1 MSKKYYTY
9 FFVLFMLLFVGMT
22 DKSGQRV
29 SLIHRG
35 KTYLAQEDS
44 VPNLQNGLAKT
55 PPMGWNS
62 WNAFHT
68 QITEQKIRDAARA
81 MVSSGMKAAG
91 YQYIIIDDAWMDTVR
106 DSHGRL
112 MANPK
117 RFPHGIKALADY
129 VHSLGLKFGIYESA
143 GTKTCAGYPG
153 SLNHEK
159 IDAET
164 FAKWGVDYL
173 KLDNCY
179 NQGVGLIKRYAG
191 MERALLATGRP
202 IVFSLC
208 EWGVKDPYQWAPKIG
223 NLWRTTGDI
232 QDNWNSMIN
241 IVDQQVG
248 LNQYAGPGHW
258 NDPDMLEVG
267 NGGMTNNEYRTHF
280 SMWAMLAAPLI
291 AGNDLLHMT
300 EATREILTNKAVIA
314 VDQDP
319 AGKEGYKI
327 SDTGNQEVWVKPLAD
342 GSYAVLLLNRGPNT
356 VYMTTT
362 TQKVGLAKAPS
373 YKVLNLWSNRNWQ
386 NSNPYTT
393 KDLIR
398 APVSSHGVAMFRVW
412 PNKSK

>member
-1 MSKKYYTY
+1 NKKHFINSKK
-9 FFVLFMLLFVGMT
+9 
-22 DKSGQRV
+22 SE
-29 SLIHRG
+29 S
-35 KTYLAQEDS
+35 
-44 VPNLQNGLAKT
+44 NNLAKT

-68 QITEQKIRDAARA
+68 DITEQKIKDAAQA

-91 YQYIIIDDAWMDTVR
+91 YEYINIDDAWMDTVR
-106 DSHGRL
+106 DAEGRL
-112 MANPK
+112 QADPK

-129 VHSLGLKFGIYESA
+129 VHNLGLKIGIYESA

-153 SLNHEK
+153 SLHHEK

-164 FAKWGVDYL
+164 FAKWGIDYL

-179 NQGVGLIKRYAG
+179 NENESYRKRYSE
-191 MERALLATGRP
+191 MEQALLATGRP
-202 IVFSLC
+202 IVYSIC
-208 EWGVKDPYQWAPKIG
+208 EWGVKDPYQWAPAIS

-232 QDNWNSMIN
+232 SDNWNSMIN

-248 LNQYAGPGHW
+248 LNKYAGPGHW

-267 NGGMTNNEYRTHF
+267 NGGMTNTEYQTHF

-300 EATREILTNKAVIA
+300 ETTREILTNKEVIA

-319 AGKEGYKI
+319 EGKEGYKI
-327 SDTGNQEVWVKPLAD
+327 ADNGDQEVWVKSMSD
-342 GSYAVLLLNRGPNT
+342 GSYAVLLLNRGMDRAF
-356 VYMTTT
+356 MTTT
-362 TQKVGLAKAPS
+362 VEQVGLQKADS
-373 YKVLNLWSNRNWQ
+373 YKVVNLWEEG
-386 NSNPYTT
+386 NSYQPKSYST

-398 APVSSHGVAMFRVW
+398 ASVAPHGVAMFRVW
-412 PNKSK
+412 PESK